1 MTSKDE
7 GITKE
12 DVKALLEARSYAY
25 DVLRSVFLEEPT
37 KDFLRALKEKDVL
50 NNFPFIQEDDL
61 LREGIEEA
69 DRDLKEDN
77 LSEEEKFD
85 SLHWDYT
92 RMFIGPAKLIAPPWQ
107 TAYLTEE
114 RLLFQEETL
123 EVRHRYLAYNF
134 LPPNYPHEA
143 DDHIGYM
150 LDFLYQLTLLALD
163 SLVKDDREELRK
175 ILSDQKDFI
184 QTHMLNWVPLFAKD
198 IIENAENGF
207 YKGMAK
213 VLTAWLK
220 LDLEAIDE
228 LLEAV

>member
-1 MTSKDE
+1 LTSKDE
-7 GITKE
+7 RITKE
-12 DVKALLEARSYAY
+12 NVKALLEARSYAY
-25 DVLRSVFLEEPT
+25 DVLRSTFLEEPT
-37 KDFLRALKEKDVL
+37 KDFLRVLKEKDVL
-50 NNFPFIQEDDL
+50 NNFPFIQEDDI

-69 DRDLKEDN
+69 VRDLKEDN
-77 LSEEEKFD
+77 LSEEEKID
-85 SLHWDYT
+85 SLRWDYT

-123 EVRHRYLAYNF
+123 EVRRRYLAYNF

-150 LDFLYQLTLLALD
+150 LDFLYQLTLLALE
-163 SLVKDDREELRK
+163 SLAKDDREELRK

-220 LDLEAIDE
+220 LDHEAIDE